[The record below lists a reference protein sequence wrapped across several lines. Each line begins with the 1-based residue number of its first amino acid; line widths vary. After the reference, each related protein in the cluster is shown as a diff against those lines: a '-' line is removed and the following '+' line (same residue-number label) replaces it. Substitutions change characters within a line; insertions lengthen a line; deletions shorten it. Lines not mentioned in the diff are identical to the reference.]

1 MTNSHETP
9 ESYECELN
17 ADENMNTQCAQHN
30 KTNKHE
36 NRRHIKKLI
45 SHTSKQVSRKVHD

>member
-45 SHTSKQVSRKVHD
+45 SHTSKQVSRKVHN